1 MTLVVER
8 PAPAD
13 VEVLEY
19 LDFDPL
25 TAVYVAPQA
34 CSTFDCY
41 PAHNIFCCPG
51 WHCTIRPGEPFGFC
65 NKT

>member
-13 VEVLEY
+13 AEVLEY

-25 TAVYVAPQA
+25 TAVYVARAVGSDLPERQVPDA
-34 CSTFDCY
+34 EDRLRLLES
-41 PAHNIFCCPG
+41 G
-51 WHCTIRPGEPFGFC
+51 
-65 NKT
+65 